1 MAPRIVERNMRE
13 ALSNT
18 MVFALLAVAI
28 VAASIKLG
36 TLMALTLVKDGRR
49 HALTE
54 QLQGMK

>member
-1 MAPRIVERNMRE
+1 MRQ
-13 ALSNT
+13 ALSNA

-36 TLMALTLVKDGRR
+36 ALMALTLVKDGRR

>member
-1 MAPRIVERNMRE
+1 MRQ

-18 MVFALLAVAI
+18 MVFALLTVAI

-54 QLQGMK
+54 QLHKA

>member
-1 MAPRIVERNMRE
+1 MQQ

-18 MVFALLAVAI
+18 MIFALLAVTI
-28 VAASIKLG
+28 VTASIKLG
-36 TLMALTLVKDGRR
+36 TLIALTLVKDGRR

>member
-1 MAPRIVERNMRE
+1 MRE

-28 VAASIKLG
+28 VAIKLG

-54 QLQGMK
+54 QLHKA